1 MPVYQFTFCSAGS
14 GVGLPVGYGTA
25 NILTSSSAMLT
36 EIGLR
41 DFSIRR
47 WRERCFITI
56 QIWHERSYIFL
67 YNISDSKARSMQES
81 RINVQVSPKLAIT
94 PITYHKIK
102 PNCMYTE
109 DMWTMGLATQII
121 IEKYL
126 EENGSGSRQ
135 PPGSSAQ
142 SNTIKC
148 WCPSHR
154 RQGLKKSTRQKS
166 VPVSASTGLLCFAFF
181 VFRQS
186 YVC

>member
-1 MPVYQFTFCSAGS
+1 MSILISGGKSILKHQFTSKISINEKAISLIIIFLLLRNFVDIFTFLPVYQSTFCSAGS

-81 RINVQVSPKLAIT
+81 RINVQVSSKLAI
-94 PITYHKIK
+94 
-102 PNCMYTE
+102 
-109 DMWTMGLATQII
+109 
-121 IEKYL
+121 
-126 EENGSGSRQ
+126 S
-135 PPGSSAQ
+135 Q
-142 SNTIKC
+142 SQN
-148 WCPSHR
+148 
-154 RQGLKKSTRQKS
+154 
-166 VPVSASTGLLCFAFF
+166 
-181 VFRQS
+181 
-186 YVC
+186 

>member
-1 MPVYQFTFCSAGS
+1 M
-14 GVGLPVGYGTA
+14 GLPVGYGTA

-81 RINVQVSPKLAIT
+81 RINVQVSSKLVISQSQNQAKL
-94 PITYHKIK
+94 YVHRG
-102 PNCMYTE
+102 YVE
-109 DMWTMGLATQII
+109 GLATQII

-148 WCPSHR
+148 WCPSHG
-154 RQGLKKSTRQKS
+154 RQGLNKSTRQKS
-166 VPVSASTGLLCFAFF
+166 VPASIGLLCFTFF
-181 VFRQS
+181 CQS